1 MDYLSPSGLQAIKNH
16 KYVPGC
22 YTPLDNLLNPWWFW
36 ATERLPMS
44 MAPNLVTLVG
54 TLHLVVVYGLNWHF
68 TAAGDG
74 TPPPAV
80 MAANAWCLFMYQ
92 TLDAMDGKQARRTG
106 NSTPLGQLFDHGC
119 DALGMLRSVRRRS
132 GCPRCAPVP
141 EAPAVQPLTV
151 VLGAPWPQFSVRAE
165 RTVGTG
171 PVQLVELRH
180 PGLGAGSVFHGAVD
194 GIPHARAADS
204 TRPGRGD

>member
-1 MDYLSPSGLQAIKNH
+1 MDYLSPSGLEAIKNH
-16 KYVPGC
+16 QYVPGC

-54 TLHLVVVYGLNWHF
+54 TLHLGVVYGLNWHF
-68 TAAGDG
+68 TAEGDG
-74 TPPPAV
+74 TLPPAV

-119 DALGMLRSVRRRS
+119 DALGMLRSVARHCSCAPRAPPAAPLLRTAERSHSRRR
-132 GCPRCAPVP
+132 GVR
-141 EAPAVQPLTV
+141 VQL
-151 VLGAPWPQFSVRAE
+151 SVRAE
-165 RTVGTG
+165 C
-171 PVQLVELRH
+171 
-180 PGLGAGSVFHGAVD
+180 A
-194 GIPHARAADS
+194 I
-204 TRPGRGD
+204 RPRSI